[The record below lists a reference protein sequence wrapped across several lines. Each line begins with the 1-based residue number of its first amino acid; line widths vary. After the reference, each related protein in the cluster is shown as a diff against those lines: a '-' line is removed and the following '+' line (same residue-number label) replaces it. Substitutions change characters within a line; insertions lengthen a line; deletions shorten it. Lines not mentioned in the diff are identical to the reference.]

1 MEKNQYIPIML
12 QSLKK
17 KNQILDSI
25 MELNRRQREE
35 LENTA
40 LDPDDFDKTVQ
51 EKAAQIEA
59 LETLD
64 AGFQEVYEKVRD
76 ELKDNKDAYREDIA
90 QMQDYIRRL
99 TEKSAA
105 IQVDE
110 ARNKSLM
117 EQKFAAVRKQ
127 VKEVRKSQKVVNQYY
142 KNMMKTNYIEPQ
154 FTDKKK

>member
-17 KNQILDSI
+17 KSQVLDVI
-25 MELNRRQREE
+25 MSLNKRQREE
-35 LENTA
+35 LEDPA
-40 LDPDDFDKTVQ
+40 LDPDEFDKTIE

-59 LETLD
+59 LEILD

-76 ELKDNKDAYREDIA
+76 ELKDNKEAYREEIA
-90 QMQDYIRRL
+90 EMQDYIRRL

-105 IQVDE
+105 IQAEE

-117 EQKFAAVRKQ
+117 EQKFVSVRKQ

-142 KNMMKTNYIEPQ
+142 KNMMKTNFVEPQ
-154 FTDKKK
+154 FTDNKK

>member
-35 LENTA
+35 LEDPA

-142 KNMMKTNYIEPQ
+142 KNMMKTNYIDPQ

>member
-25 MELNRRQREE
+25 IELNKRQREE
-35 LENTA
+35 LEDPA

-51 EKAAQIEA
+51 EKAVQIEA
-59 LETLD
+59 LEALD

-117 EQKFAAVRKQ
+117 EQKFTAVRKQ

-142 KNMMKTNYIEPQ
+142 KSMMKTNYIDPQ